1 MEGVCV
7 CVSVGKVVV
16 REDHSEPT
24 SCRMPKYAKFKLLPP
39 SSLLWTLTVAHLWT
53 LTIEHFSESYVCIV
67 FIHLFFLT
75 FFPFLFDHFQ
85 QHTSVLFWLPP
96 VYTLYKNPH
105 WKTFLHLPSAMTLF
119 HSLLNLFQSGYLA
132 LAPHP
137 TETAV
142 FKSLANSTFTSQC
155 LLYSTFQQNF
165 WISINTF
172 SL

>member
-85 QHTSVLFWLPP
+85 QHTIILLTLPTP
-96 VYTLYKNPH
+96 HKHKHHHRQNTLSWTPLSSPASRP
-105 WKTFLHLPSAMTLF
+105 FLCFLWQELQKLSFFTISNSSTILPYAT
-119 HSLLNLFQSGYLA
+119 
-132 LAPHP
+132 
-137 TETAV
+137 
-142 FKSLANSTFTSQC
+142 
-155 LLYSTFQQNF
+155 
-165 WISINTF
+165 
-172 SL
+172 